1 MLILSPLVWLVLS
14 ICLGLTASWAK
25 MRYDLNVIVHRNRQL
40 LFRANAFSFLTIISV
55 LMLVLSVV
63 NSWV

>member
-1 MLILSPLVWLVLS
+1 MLILNPLVWLVLA
-14 ICLGLTASWAK
+14 ICFGLTASWAK